1 MSAAPHRVRRGMPA
15 HRSAFRFDPAFRVP
29 LALLGVRP
37 ETSWVVVDDEALE
50 IRFGPWRLR
59 TPRANVAGAELGGP
73 YRWWRA
79 VGPHLSL
86 ADGGVS
92 FGSSTAAGVCVRFA
106 EGVPALV
113 PGPWL
118 RHSAA
123 TVTVGDPE
131 ALQRV
136 LREPPPG

>member
-1 MSAAPHRVRRGMPA
+1 MPA

-59 TPRANVAGAELGGP
+59 TDRANVTGAQTGGP

-86 ADGGVS
+86 ADGGVT
-92 FGSSTAAGVCVRFA
+92 FGSSTATGVCIRFGTA
-106 EGVPALV
+106 V
-113 PGPWL
+113 PGLWPGSRP
-118 RHSAA
+118 RHPAA
-123 TVTVGDPE
+123 TVTVTDPD
-131 ALQRV
+131 ALVRALSV
-136 LREPPPG
+136 PPPG